1 VSRAAVL
8 SRHRS
13 DGVARRRGGLLPDRA
28 AGSQTVLDEE
38 LARFGRRDPGSGR
51 REERSR
57 PGGSCVPAEAGGG
70 RLTLGELVA
79 GVWEGLHA
87 AGSAPCPVCGGE
99 MERRSGVGSCGE
111 CGSTLA

>member
-1 VSRAAVL
+1 VSRAAAL

-13 DGVARRRGGLLPDRA
+13 GGVARRRGASPDR
-28 AGSQTVLDEE
+28 GGHSQTLLDEE
-38 LARFGRRDPGSGR
+38 LARFGRPTSDSDR

-57 PGGSCVPAEAGGG
+57 PGGACVQAEAGGG

-79 GVWEGLHA
+79 GAWEGLHA
-87 AGSAPCPVCGGE
+87 AGSAPCPVCDGE
-99 MERRSGVGSCGE
+99 MERRGGVGRCGE